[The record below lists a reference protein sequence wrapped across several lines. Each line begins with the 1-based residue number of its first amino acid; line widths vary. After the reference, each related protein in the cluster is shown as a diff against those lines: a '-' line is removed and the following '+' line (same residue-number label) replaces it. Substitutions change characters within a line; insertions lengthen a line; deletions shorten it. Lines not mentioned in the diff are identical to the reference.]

1 MISAIKYGFE
11 ESDIDNIISIFKQN
25 PKISKAVLF
34 GSRAKG
40 NFRNGSDVDIALF
53 GNNLCLDDLLE
64 AYGSI
69 EYFNLPYKFDLV
81 IYDRISEQSL
91 KEHIDRVGI
100 ILYTQH

>member
-1 MISAIKYGFE
+1 MIAAIKYGFE
-11 ESDIDNIISIFKQN
+11 ESDIDNVISIFKQN
-25 PKISKAVLF
+25 SKISKAVLF
-34 GSRAKG
+34 GSRAKES
-40 NFRNGSDVDIALF
+40 FRSGSDVDIALF

-64 AYGSI
+64 AYGFI
-69 EYFNLPYKFDLV
+69 EDFNLPYKFDLV